1 MSYLLILADVKER
14 EIIFCV
20 GKIWIEWE
28 REQQIYSMKMGRK
41 KSQIKRQRKWWRK
54 SNDKVESSGE
64 IQKVKEREK
73 GWRKCNCKV
82 KN

>member
-41 KSQIKRQRKWWRK
+41 KSQIKRQRK
-54 SNDKVESSGE
+54 
-64 IQKVKEREK
+64 
-73 GWRKCNCKV
+73 
-82 KN
+82 